1 MEGAIVEVSQTE
13 FPSNTIPNGSIA
25 YLDRDGVINEDSDD
39 YIKSPDEWIPIAGSL
54 EAIGTLSQNG
64 FKVII
69 ITNQSG
75 IGRKIFSIEML
86 NAIHKKMCINLAQ
99 YGGVIDGIFFC
110 PCAPEEN
117 CNCRKPKSG
126 LYNEVSDRL
135 QISLENVFCVGD
147 KITDIQ
153 AAQNAGAKPI
163 LVKTGKENDD
173 SGNITENIPIYDDLL
188 SFVNK
193 VITETL

>member
-1 MEGAIVEVSQTE
+1 MKLI
-13 FPSNTIPNGSIA
+13 I
-25 YLDRDGVINEDSDD
+25 LDRDGVINEDSDD

-54 EAIGTLSQNG
+54 EALGKLSQNG

-86 NAIHKKMCINLAQ
+86 NAIHKKMSINLAQ

-126 LYNEVSDRL
+126 LYL
-135 QISLENVFCVGD
+135 SL
-147 KITDIQ
+147 IHI
-153 AAQNAGAKPI
+153 
-163 LVKTGKENDD
+163 
-173 SGNITENIPIYDDLL
+173 
-188 SFVNK
+188 
-193 VITETL
+193 

>member
-1 MEGAIVEVSQTE
+1 MKLI
-13 FPSNTIPNGSIA
+13 I
-25 YLDRDGVINEDSDD
+25 LDRDGVINEDSDD

-54 EAIGTLSQNG
+54 EAVGKLSQNG

-86 NAIHKKMCINLAQ
+86 NAIHKKMSINLAQ

-153 AAQNAGAKPI
+153 AAQNARAKPI

-173 SGNITENIPIYDDLL
+173 SGNIPKNIPIYDDLL

-193 VITETL
+193 IITEKI

>member
-1 MEGAIVEVSQTE
+1 MKLI
-13 FPSNTIPNGSIA
+13 I
-25 YLDRDGVINEDSDD
+25 LDRDGVINEDSDD

-54 EAIGTLSQNG
+54 EALGKLSQNG

-86 NAIHKKMCINLAQ
+86 NAIHKKMSINLAQ

-135 QISLENVFCVGD
+135 QISLENVFSVGD

-153 AAQNAGAKPI
+153 AAQNAGARPI

-173 SGNITENIPIYDDLL
+173 SGNIPKNIPIYDDLL

-193 VITETL
+193 VITEKI

>member
-1 MEGAIVEVSQTE
+1 MKLI
-13 FPSNTIPNGSIA
+13 I
-25 YLDRDGVINEDSDD
+25 LDRDGVINEDSDD

-54 EAIGTLSQNG
+54 EAIGKLSQNG

-86 NAIHKKMCINLAQ
+86 NAIHKKMSINLAQ

-173 SGNITENIPIYDDLL
+173 SGNIPKNIPIYDDLL

-193 VITETL
+193 IITEKI

>member
-1 MEGAIVEVSQTE
+1 MKLI
-13 FPSNTIPNGSIA
+13 I
-25 YLDRDGVINEDSDD
+25 LDRDGVINEDSDD

-54 EAIGTLSQNG
+54 EALGKLSQNG

-153 AAQNAGAKPI
+153 AAQNAGARPI
-163 LVKTGKENDD
+163 LAVSYTH
-173 SGNITENIPIYDDLL
+173 LRAH
-188 SFVNK
+188 
-193 VITETL
+193 ET

>member
-1 MEGAIVEVSQTE
+1 VKLI
-13 FPSNTIPNGSIA
+13 I
-25 YLDRDGVINEDSDD
+25 LDRDGVINEDSDD

-54 EAIGTLSQNG
+54 EAVGKLSQNG

-86 NAIHKKMCINLAQ
+86 NAIHKKMSTNLEQ

-163 LVKTGKENDD
+163 LVKSGKENID
-173 SGNITENIPIYDDLL
+173 SGNIPENIPIYDDLL

-193 VITETL
+193 VITEKL

>member
-1 MEGAIVEVSQTE
+1 VKLI
-13 FPSNTIPNGSIA
+13 I
-25 YLDRDGVINEDSDD
+25 LDRDGVINEDSDD

-54 EAIGTLSQNG
+54 EALGKLSQNG

-86 NAIHKKMCINLAQ
+86 NAIHKKMSINLAQ

-153 AAQNAGAKPI
+153 AAQNARAKPI

-173 SGNITENIPIYDDLL
+173 SGNIPKNIPIYDDLL

-193 VITETL
+193 IITEKI

>member
-1 MEGAIVEVSQTE
+1 MKLI
-13 FPSNTIPNGSIA
+13 I
-25 YLDRDGVINEDSDD
+25 LDRDGVINEDSDD

-54 EAIGTLSQNG
+54 EAVGKLSQNG

-86 NAIHKKMCINLAQ
+86 NAIHKKMSINLAQ

-153 AAQNAGAKPI
+153 AAQNARAKPI

-173 SGNITENIPIYDDLL
+173 SGNIPKNIPIYDDLL

-193 VITETL
+193 VITEKL

>member
-1 MEGAIVEVSQTE
+1 MKLI
-13 FPSNTIPNGSIA
+13 I
-25 YLDRDGVINEDSDD
+25 LDRDGVINEDSDD

-54 EAIGTLSQNG
+54 EALGKLSQNG

-86 NAIHKKMCINLAQ
+86 NAIHKKMSINLAQ

-153 AAQNAGAKPI
+153 AAQNARAKPI

-173 SGNITENIPIYDDLL
+173 SGNIPKNIPIYDDLL

-193 VITETL
+193 VITKKL

>member
-1 MEGAIVEVSQTE
+1 MKLI
-13 FPSNTIPNGSIA
+13 I
-25 YLDRDGVINEDSDD
+25 LDRDGVINEDSDD

-54 EAIGTLSQNG
+54 EALGKLSQNG

-86 NAIHKKMCINLAQ
+86 NAIHKKMSINLAQ

-153 AAQNAGAKPI
+153 AAQNARAKPI

-173 SGNITENIPIYDDLL
+173 SGNILKNIPIYVIPNIPCYDML
-188 SFVNK
+188 SRINLKAMK
-193 VITETL
+193 V

>member
-1 MEGAIVEVSQTE
+1 MKLI
-13 FPSNTIPNGSIA
+13 I
-25 YLDRDGVINEDSDD
+25 LDRDGVINEDSDD

-54 EAIGTLSQNG
+54 EALGKLSQNG

-86 NAIHKKMCINLAQ
+86 NAIHKKMSINLAQ

-153 AAQNAGAKPI
+153 AAQNARAKHI

-173 SGNITENIPIYDDLL
+173 SGNIPKNIPIYDDLL

-193 VITETL
+193 IITEKI

>member
-1 MEGAIVEVSQTE
+1 MKLI
-13 FPSNTIPNGSIA
+13 I
-25 YLDRDGVINEDSDD
+25 LDRDGVINEDSDD

-54 EAIGTLSQNG
+54 EALGKLSQNG

-86 NAIHKKMCINLAQ
+86 NAIHKKMSINLAQ

-153 AAQNAGAKPI
+153 AAQNAGARPI

-173 SGNITENIPIYDDLL
+173 SGNIPKNIPIYDDLL

-193 VITETL
+193 VITEKI

>member
-1 MEGAIVEVSQTE
+1 MKLI
-13 FPSNTIPNGSIA
+13 I
-25 YLDRDGVINEDSDD
+25 LDRDGVINEDSDD

-54 EAIGTLSQNG
+54 EALGKLSQNG

-86 NAIHKKMCINLAQ
+86 NAIHKKMSINLAQ

-153 AAQNAGAKPI
+153 AAQNAGARPI

-173 SGNITENIPIYDDLL
+173 SGNIPKNIPIYDDLL

-193 VITETL
+193 ESQYDPQITFITFHPAPLKIPSSS

>member
-1 MEGAIVEVSQTE
+1 MKLI
-13 FPSNTIPNGSIA
+13 I
-25 YLDRDGVINEDSDD
+25 LDRDGVINEDSDD
-39 YIKSPDEWIPIAGSL
+39 YIKSPDEWIPIDGSL
-54 EAIGTLSQNG
+54 EALGKLSQNG

-86 NAIHKKMCINLAQ
+86 NAIHKKMSINLAQ

-153 AAQNAGAKPI
+153 AAQNARAKPI

-173 SGNITENIPIYDDLL
+173 SGNIPKNIPIYDDLL

-193 VITETL
+193 VITEKI

>member
-1 MEGAIVEVSQTE
+1 MKLI
-13 FPSNTIPNGSIA
+13 I
-25 YLDRDGVINEDSDD
+25 LDRDGVINEDSDD

-54 EAIGTLSQNG
+54 EALGKLSQNG

-86 NAIHKKMCINLAQ
+86 NAIHKKMSINLAQ

-110 PCAPEEN
+110 PCTPEEN

-163 LVKTGKENDD
+163 LVKTGKENFD
-173 SGNITENIPIYDDLL
+173 SGNIPKNIPIYDDLL

-193 VITETL
+193 VITEKL

>member
-1 MEGAIVEVSQTE
+1 MKLI
-13 FPSNTIPNGSIA
+13 I
-25 YLDRDGVINEDSDD
+25 LDRDGVINEDSDD
-39 YIKSPDEWIPIAGSL
+39 YIKSPDEWIPIDGSL
-54 EAIGTLSQNG
+54 EALGKLSQNG

-153 AAQNAGAKPI
+153 AAQNAGARPI

-173 SGNITENIPIYDDLL
+173 SDNIPKNIPIYDDLL

-193 VITETL
+193 VITEKI

>member
-1 MEGAIVEVSQTE
+1 MKLI
-13 FPSNTIPNGSIA
+13 I
-25 YLDRDGVINEDSDD
+25 LDRDGVINEDSDD

-54 EAIGTLSQNG
+54 EALGKLSQNG
-64 FKVII
+64 FIVII

-86 NAIHKKMCINLAQ
+86 NAIHKKMSINLAQ

-173 SGNITENIPIYDDLL
+173 SGNIPKNIPIYDDLL

-193 VITETL
+193 VITEKI

>member
-1 MEGAIVEVSQTE
+1 MKLI
-13 FPSNTIPNGSIA
+13 I
-25 YLDRDGVINEDSDD
+25 LDRDGVINEDSDD

-54 EAIGTLSQNG
+54 EAIGALSQNG

-86 NAIHKKMCINLAQ
+86 NAIHKKMNINIAQ

-153 AAQNAGAKPI
+153 AAQNAGARPI

-173 SGNITENIPIYDDLL
+173 SGNIPKNIPIYDDLL

-193 VITETL
+193 VITEKI

>member
-1 MEGAIVEVSQTE
+1 MKLI
-13 FPSNTIPNGSIA
+13 I
-25 YLDRDGVINEDSDD
+25 LDRDGVINEDSDD

-54 EAIGTLSQNG
+54 EALGKLSQNG

-86 NAIHKKMCINLAQ
+86 NAIHKKMSINLAQ

-153 AAQNAGAKPI
+153 AAQNAGARPI

-173 SGNITENIPIYDDLL
+173 SGNIPKNIPIYDDLL

-193 VITETL
+193 VITEKL

>member
-1 MEGAIVEVSQTE
+1 MKLI
-13 FPSNTIPNGSIA
+13 I
-25 YLDRDGVINEDSDD
+25 LDRDGVINEDSDD

-54 EAIGTLSQNG
+54 EALGKLSQNG

-86 NAIHKKMCINLAQ
+86 NAIHKKMSINLAQ
-99 YGGVIDGIFFC
+99 YGGVIGGIFFC

-153 AAQNAGAKPI
+153 AAQNAGARPI

-173 SGNITENIPIYDDLL
+173 SGNIPKNIPIYDDLA
-188 SFVNK
+188 SFVNEIIAEK
-193 VITETL
+193 K